1 MYNSSWHRYL
11 GAAALN
17 DRWKFGLWRFS
28 ETLNFDAL
36 WGYYLLCHIYKI
48 NIIKISWISA
58 FYSYLN
64 LKYLP
69 SAFRM
74 KILDFESHF
83 PQVPVNRFH
92 WFNFGR
98 KCDSLIWLEAKYQ
111 DFTWPWTWPHSS
123 LKWSCIS
130 HVLPVNG
137 LSRNSDFFPKFHT
150 FSRN

>member
-1 MYNSSWHRYL
+1 MYNSCWHRYL

-58 FYSYLN
+58 FYSYLT

-74 KILDFESHF
+74 KMLWLRVTISLCSCQRIPLIQIRQKMWFSHLI
-83 PQVPVNRFH
+83 
-92 WFNFGR
+92 GR
-98 KCDSLIWLEAKYQ
+98 KISRFYVTLNLAAFQFKVVMYQSCAVSKRLIEKQ
-111 DFTWPWTWPHSS
+111 RF
-123 LKWSCIS
+123 
-130 HVLPVNG
+130 
-137 LSRNSDFFPKFHT
+137 
-150 FSRN
+150 